1 MKQPITKWVPDY
13 TGKDHDGYV
22 RLALH
27 VIWGAIADLGR
38 KGKEC
43 KQADAREFLLVR
55 INEESNV
62 WGELARSIGAKP
74 LTEQNLGALVRRQRL
89 TKAPPEARRKVR
101 VFHTKEAVYGEDHY
115 SRSIERYRREFDSR

>member
-1 MKQPITKWVPDY
+1 MKQPRQQWTLDH

-55 INEESNV
+55 VNEENNV

-74 LTEQNLGALVRRQRL
+74 LTEQNLGALVRKQRL
-89 TKAPPEARRKVR
+89 TKAPPEARKTARR
-101 VFHTKEAVYGEDHY
+101 LYTKEAV
-115 SRSIERYRREFDSR
+115 